1 MAACCSGPR
10 HVGRTET
17 RADAPGGQ
25 ERGPQPLRWVGLCP
39 PQGTTTIPS
48 GVGLCHPHGT
58 LHFVST
64 WGSYACAHVCKGVGD
79 MWPSPPHRP
88 CRRGLTPQTARASR
102 CLGLRTLR
110 RHGAASTPHVGA
122 SSLLQNRTE
131 QSAWACPGSRAL
143 GTQLQVGRAGCMGTR
158 GPQGAVHARRW
169 GHRGQSRLASAQDG
183 DSRSKTT
190 AGNEVSEG
198 GVRRWCWKAALA
210 GAASR
215 TLFAWQ

>member
-25 ERGPQPLRWVGLCP
+25 ERGPQTLRWVGPCP
-39 PQGTTTIPS
+39 PQGTTAIPS

-158 GPQGAVHARRW
+158 GP
-169 GHRGQSRLASAQDG
+169 RGPSMPGSGDTG
-183 DSRSKTT
+183 DSPGWPVPRTVT
-190 AGNEVSEG
+190 AGPRQLLETKC
-198 GVRRWCWKAALA
+198 RKAALA